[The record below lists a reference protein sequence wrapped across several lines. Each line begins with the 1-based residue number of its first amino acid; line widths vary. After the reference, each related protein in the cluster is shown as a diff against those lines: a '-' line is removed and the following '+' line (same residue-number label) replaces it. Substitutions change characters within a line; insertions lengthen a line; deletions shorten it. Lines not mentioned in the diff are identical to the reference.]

1 MAWPLLRTRLL
12 PPRHRPARTR
22 RSMATTINS
31 NSIIPIIRI
40 SSIPSPNRPRPTRLS
55 PLRRRQNPLAEEE
68 EEGHCQRQRPRTGNG
83 NLPSITERS
92 LRTSSRRWENLRPAR
107 QAMTS
112 MVVPAATD
120 RSTSTFPPSRSKGW
134 PTRHPEKRRGQHRH
148 PVLICPN

>member
-1 MAWPLLRTRLL
+1 MEWPLRRTRLL
-12 PPRHRPARTR
+12 PLRHHPATR
-22 RSMATTINS
+22 RSRAININS
-31 NSIIPIIRI
+31 NSIITIIRI
-40 SSIPSPNRPRPTRLS
+40 SSIPSPNRPRPTRFS

-68 EEGHCQRQRPRTGNG
+68 EEGHCQRQRPRTGSG
-83 NLPSITERS
+83 NPPSIMERS

-134 PTRHPEKRRGQHRH
+134 PTRHPEKRRGQHRR